1 MSDQQPDPPDAFQ
14 AVEPDSSDSL
24 LDENPYVASA
34 RRQKLIRYAFSTVV
48 VAVFLGAG
56 YFGLRQF
63 FDGQWF
69 MAFVAVSISLMC
81 LPLVDHTSSLRDR
94 FFASL
99 IMPFVLGGLASF
111 VMLYFQMFHFAW
123 FEAIFNSKA
132 AGPFGLIVFA
142 IVGLIT
148 GGYLGVGVL
157 ELMGL
162 STSYDPPAS
171 PGGRGR
177 SGKRKVAKSLYE
189 SVVSGDFDEVMQL
202 VERDPQVVHQT
213 DEFGFTA
220 LHCLGSEDRL
230 DIAEFLIQHGAD
242 VNARNED
249 GTTPLHLAS
258 WPEMAQVF
266 LRHGA
271 DLEARDT
278 RGDTPLL
285 SFVSEQEGEETM
297 EILLEAGAEVNAVDD
312 DGRTALDMAMA
323 RGETE
328 KVELLQRYGGRS
340 GGS

>member
-1 MSDQQPDPPDAFQ
+1 MSDQQPDPPAASQ
-14 AVEPDSSDSL
+14 AAEPDSSDSL
-24 LDENPYVASA
+24 MDENPYVALE
-34 RRQKLIRYAFSTVV
+34 RRQKLIRYAFSIVV

-63 FDGQWF
+63 FDGHWF
-69 MAFVAVSISLMC
+69 MAFVAVSISLMS

-94 FFASL
+94 IFASL
-99 IMPFVLGGLASF
+99 IMPFALGGLASF

-142 IVGLIT
+142 IVGLIA
-148 GGYLGVGVL
+148 GGYLGVCVL
-157 ELMGL
+157 EFLGL
-162 STSYDPPAS
+162 STSSDQPAS

-177 SGKRKVAKSLYE
+177 SGKRKVAKTLYE
-189 SVVSGDFDEVMQL
+189 SIVSGDFDEVIKL

-220 LHCLGSEDRL
+220 LHSLGSEDRL

-249 GTTPLHLAS
+249 GTTPLHLAN

-271 DLEARDT
+271 ELEARDA
-278 RGDTPLL
+278 RSDTPLL
-285 SFVSEQEGEETM
+285 SFASEQEGEETM
-297 EILLEAGAEVNAVDD
+297 EILIEAGAEVNAVDD
-312 DGRTALDMAMA
+312 DGRTALDIALA